1 MAWATLLGF
10 LAATVVMWSSRYR
23 EFRADSAG
31 GRIAGVKNMIGALE
45 HLKVSPIS
53 EPLPDSVDAFGISG
67 GIGQLLSSHPSLG
80 KEYND

>member
-23 EFRADSAG
+23 EFRADSSG
-31 GRIAGVKNMIGALE
+31 GRIAGVKNMME
-45 HLKVSPIS
+45 HLSVNVSPIFL
-53 EPLPDSVDAFGISG
+53 PLPDSVDAFGISG